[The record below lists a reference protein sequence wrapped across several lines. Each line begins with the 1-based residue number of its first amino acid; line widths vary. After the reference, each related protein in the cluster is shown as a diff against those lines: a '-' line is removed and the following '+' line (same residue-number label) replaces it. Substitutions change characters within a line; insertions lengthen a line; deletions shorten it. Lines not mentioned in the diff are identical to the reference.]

1 MAIRQTVRKTT
12 KDTSRLKVKK
22 IKDSK
27 IDFVIILR
35 DTEEEPKRR
44 LAPSRDLV
52 TEREVVGEE
61 R

>member
-1 MAIRQTVRKTT
+1 MVIRQTVRKTT
-12 KDTSRLKVKK
+12 KETSRLKVNE
-22 IKDSK
+22 IRDSK

-35 DTEEEPKRR
+35 DTEGEPKRR

-52 TEREVVGEE
+52 TEREVVGDE